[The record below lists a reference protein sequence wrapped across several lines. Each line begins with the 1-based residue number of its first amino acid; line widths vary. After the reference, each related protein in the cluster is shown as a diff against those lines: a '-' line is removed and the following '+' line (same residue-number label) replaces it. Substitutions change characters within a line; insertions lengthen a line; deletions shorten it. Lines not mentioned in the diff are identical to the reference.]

1 MSNIDTKQYQ
11 ETVHIPKYRMVE
23 VILNSPDLSTHDLRL
38 YIYLLSQLDG
48 YNHRTRENSRTK
60 QVDPRNFKRVDYDVV
75 SDELLISKKKVKESM
90 KRLEKLGVLERG
102 DSMTCKKGWRFT
114 F

>member
-1 MSNIDTKQYQ
+1 MANIDTKQYQ

-23 VILNSPDLSTHDLRL
+23 VIFNSPDLSVHDLRL

-48 YNHRTRENSRTK
+48 YNHRARENSRSK
-60 QVDPRNFKRVDYDVV
+60 QPDPRNFKQVDYGVV
-75 SDELLISKKKVKESM
+75 ADELLISKKKVKESM